1 VPDAGKKLNA
11 MLTCARSLPEALL
24 RIRVD
29 ENTDFTCD
37 RIWPDEDVSITS
49 FSIKASSGQG
59 AEPTSSVIEDGQTV
73 QVQGISA
80 GSRYEVQVEYDVPQ
94 ELSNAVGTPVFRLEL
109 VRPPSQ
115 ASTSKNTKGGD
126 QNAD

>member
-1 VPDAGKKLNA
+1 
-11 MLTCARSLPEALL
+11 MLTCERDLPEVLL
-24 RIRVD
+24 RIRID

-49 FSIKASSGQG
+49 FSISAPGSQDAKPLSQ
-59 AEPTSSVIEDGQTV
+59 VMQDGRTV

-80 GSRYEVQVEYDVPQ
+80 GTGYEVQVEYDVPQ